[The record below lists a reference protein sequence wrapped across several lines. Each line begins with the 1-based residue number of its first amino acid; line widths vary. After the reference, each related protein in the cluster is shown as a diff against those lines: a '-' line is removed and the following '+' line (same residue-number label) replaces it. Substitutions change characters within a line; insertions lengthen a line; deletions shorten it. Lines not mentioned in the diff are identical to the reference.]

1 MCNSDRN
8 VPQVAVPNH
17 EPVEDAG
24 GRKTQMSKWM
34 SVRRGALAAV
44 VAVGMVSVAACSGGG
59 GGGAGPDSS
68 SATEGDLIWWGWTPD
83 KPVADQLIAKFN
95 EEYPDIAV
103 EFVSKP
109 IDTYDSLIGPAI
121 TSSEGPDIFNLAPGS
136 ANGGVGVF
144 HAGAMD
150 LGPVVEEALG
160 EDWQDQLAATG
171 VEGLTVDGK
180 VAALS
185 AGAVYSGGLWINKD
199 IFDQHGLTAPTTM
212 AEWQSVCET
221 LEAAGQGCFIQG
233 AGQNGF
239 NMDTFEA
246 IMENVEPGAYVA
258 ASQDEKSYTDPEFV
272 EGLEIWKS
280 LFDDGIMQEGAVGLQ
295 QYPEANNA
303 FMKGEYAMIMMGSWY
318 TQYTVR
324 DIMTGAMSAAGVA
337 DPEPFTMVPIP
348 FPDLA
353 GTGNVG
359 SMFGE
364 VRPAG
369 CCGDLRAVADHLGG
383 GAAGCREHAQ
393 RHPVPRRDPARMG
406 LDRARRPRGSAV
418 APDRLHRAGERV
430 HPAAVRDR
438 EPRPQRGV
446 RRRPDRRRE
455 RIDVRRRGS

>member
-1 MCNSDRN
+1 
-8 VPQVAVPNH
+8 
-17 EPVEDAG
+17 
-24 GRKTQMSKWM
+24 MSKWM

-59 GGGAGPDSS
+59 GGGAGSDSS
-68 SATEGDLIWWGWTPD
+68 TATEGDLIWWGWTPD

-280 LFDDGIMQEGAVGLQ
+280 LFDDGIMQEGAVGVQ

-359 SMFGE
+359 SMFGDADYGLAINAQSDQQAAAE
-364 VRPAG
+364 TFVLWLTTSEEG
-369 CCGDLRAVADHLGG
+369 QQAVANTLNDIPSLVGIQPEWDSIELVDPEVQRSLLIDYTEQASESTQPRFATVSPDLN
-383 GAAGCREHAQ
+383 GAFEDVLIGVASGSMSVDE
-393 RHPVPRRDPARMG
+393 G
-406 LDRARRPRGSAV
+406 LET
-418 APDRLHRAGERV
+418 LQ
-430 HPAAVRDR
+430 AAADA
-438 EPRPQRGV
+438 
-446 RRRPDRRRE
+446 D
-455 RIDVRRRGS
+455 